1 VYNLSPNE
9 QYQQFCEILTNVNN
23 EIKKTNLT
31 AYLMGDFNVDVLKYK
46 SCSYAS
52 NLIDLLF
59 SLGLI
64 QIVNKPTRCTDH
76 SATLIDH
83 IYTNNVH
90 LSDISSYI
98 FISHLS
104 DHFPIITKLNESRKF
119 SHPKV
124 IEQKNFSQNNVQN
137 FTNML
142 LGQNWEHVL
151 ECNDTQ
157 NALTFFRTLF
167 SISIILPFQ
176 PPELNLTA
184 IYMGLKNGCPKAY

>member
-23 EIKKTNLT
+23 EIQKTNLT

-52 NLIDLLF
+52 SLIDLLF
-59 SLGLI
+59 SLGFI
-64 QIVNKPTRCTDH
+64 QTVNRPTRCTDH

-90 LSDISSYI
+90 LTDISSYI

-104 DHFPIITKLNESRKF
+104 DHFPVITKLNESRKF
-119 SHPKV
+119 SHPQV

-157 NALTFFRTLF
+157 NAYNLFSDTFFNLF
-167 SISIILPFQ
+167 NLAFPTTRVK
-176 PPELNLTA
+176 LTA
-184 IYMGLKNGCPKAY
+184 MYMGLKNGCPKAY